1 VEYLSPILGVYYL
14 RVKLKSVKPPP
25 VIPHC
30 SNRRIC
36 RVSYNGKTIR
46 QCIYLIPMA
55 HPYDRTIT
63 YPLKD
68 VSIVINGQLCLPIFP
83 LQCLSNFSFKEV
95 CHELHA
101 VAYAEDR
108 YIQIKYLVGTDRS
121 ALLIDA

>member
-1 VEYLSPILGVYYL
+1 MEYPGPTLGMHYL
-14 RVKLKSVKPPP
+14 RMKLQAVEPPL
-25 VIPHC
+25 VITHC

-36 RVSYNGKTIR
+36 SVSYSGKTFR
-46 QCIYLIPMA
+46 QCIYLISMA
-55 HPYDRTIT
+55 HPHDRTIT

-68 VSIVINGQLCLPIFP
+68 ISIVINGQLCLPIFP
-83 LQCLSNFSFKEV
+83 LQCLSNFSFKQV

-101 VAYAEDR
+101 VAYAKHR